1 MIRPVDGM
9 GECTMV
15 KAGFFGLL
23 VALMTSAA
31 LAQESDDSAR
41 RLVEQKLRLVETLTN
56 SPAARQATTAEGEV
70 PALIGIGRQ
79 AIADAR
85 VALAQDQV
93 DQAAKLADEALKAI
107 TLASRRGASAG
118 ALPESVQRRHFDEL
132 REQVTI
138 YRASAD
144 ELVRD
149 GRFAVAANKLLAQ
162 IDRPFA
168 EADSLAAAGRLG
180 EANKKLSETYRLA
193 VAEISRLRAG
203 QEVVLSLKFDTPAD
217 EYAYEQK
224 RFNSNEIMVD
234 MMIAEGR
241 GAGGQQKLV
250 DGFLAEGRKI
260 KLEAEEFARTGR
272 HKEAVGLMERAAAQL
287 VRALQAMGVPVF

>member
-1 MIRPVDGM
+1 MIRSIDGVGDGM
-9 GECTMV
+9 MV
-15 KAGFFGLL
+15 KGWLLGLL
-23 VALMTSAA
+23 AA
-31 LAQESDDSAR
+31 LVAGISLAQGNDDSAR
-41 RLVEQKLRLVETLTN
+41 RLVEQKLRLVETLIN
-56 SPAARQATTAEGEV
+56 APAARQATTGEGEV
-70 PALIGIGRQ
+70 PTLIGIGRK

-85 VALAQDQV
+85 DVLAQGRV
-93 DQAAKLADEALKAI
+93 DEAAKLADEALKAI
-107 TLASRRGASAG
+107 TLASRRGASAA
-118 ALPESVQRRHFDEL
+118 ALPESVQRRNFDEL

-144 ELVRD
+144 ELARD
-149 GRFAVAANKLLAQ
+149 GRFAAAAKKLLAQ
-162 IDRPFA
+162 IDHPLA
-168 EADSLAAAGRLG
+168 EADGLAAVGRLG
-180 EANKKLSETYRLA
+180 EANRKLSETYRQA

-260 KLEAEEFARTGR
+260 KQEAEEFARTGR

-287 VRALQAMGVPVF
+287 VRALQTMGVPVF